1 MTVVRCDG
9 VLAVLTYL
17 LAYLLPHRSDDHVMS
32 SRMSFSTRPRVTRII
47 TLSVDGRVAL
57 RLGLDRGWRST
68 PECVRYVNVPS
79 RVVTLR
85 SHPGAPLAAEH
96 SAAEPSAMASWGPP
110 TPRGGVG
117 RADSSFERG
126 TSVSFGRVISKEPT
140 KISPP
145 IQDEEDL
152 RFTFEAPGGGVD
164 QEKPYWCAHGRTT
177 ARLLLRRKSS
187 EPATPLPPTG
197 CRETTSSRRRRHWPC
212 APL

>member
-1 MTVVRCDG
+1 MRP
-9 VLAVLTYL
+9 L
-17 LAYLLPHRSDDHVMS
+17 
-32 SRMSFSTRPRVTRII
+32 ST
-47 TLSVDGRVAL
+47 
-57 RLGLDRGWRST
+57 
-68 PECVRYVNVPS
+68 
-79 RVVTLR
+79 
-85 SHPGAPLAAEH
+85 LAA
-96 SAAEPSAMASWGPP
+96 SAMASWGPP

-177 ARLLLRRKSS
+177 ARFLLRRK
-187 EPATPLPPTG
+187 
-197 CRETTSSRRRRHWPC
+197 
-212 APL
+212 

>member
-1 MTVVRCDG
+1 MN
-9 VLAVLTYL
+9 
-17 LAYLLPHRSDDHVMS
+17 DHPLRGWM
-32 SRMSFSTRPRVTRII
+32 
-47 TLSVDGRVAL
+47 RVAAP
-57 RLGLDRGWRST
+57 G
-68 PECVRYVNVPS
+68 PP
-79 RVVTLR
+79 LR
-85 SHPGAPLAAEH
+85 SRIASAPFMPPRSLHSAVARRSALAAEH
-96 SAAEPSAMASWGPP
+96 SAMGSWGPP
-110 TPRGGVG
+110 TPRGGVA